1 MQNFQMKTRL
11 GGFVLNRSVRHQMLA
26 ILKQLK
32 SYYVRFIIE
41 RLTIKPGIKLFSEN
55 GKLIS
60 IFILFLLSFVE
71 KFNYFLN

>member
-11 GGFVLNRSVRHQMLA
+11 GGFVLNRNVRHQMLA

>member
-11 GGFVLNRSVRHQMLA
+11 GGFVLSRNIRHQMFV

-60 IFILFLLSFVE
+60 IFILFPQSSVE